1 MTNYNERLDEIL
13 GRIISQESSR
23 EGGWAE
29 FFIDT
34 KEYLEAAPYGNPLEK
49 QQELKQAILDWHSK
63 QIEETMAK
71 FHLKRGVEYDVK
83 ASDSVIVI
91 TPSIKPK
98 DSDQ

>member
-1 MTNYNERLDEIL
+1 MTTDKTQELDEIL
-13 GRIISQESSR
+13 
-23 EGGWAE
+23 
-29 FFIDT
+29 DT
-34 KEYLEAAPYGNPLEK
+34 LNQFAPDQLAHEMEAQAK
-49 QQELKQAILDWHSK
+49 QSILDWHNK

-98 DSDQ
+98 DSYQ

>member
-1 MTNYNERLDEIL
+1 MSKPMTNYNKRLDEIERVIRSVL
-13 GRIISQESSR
+13 TPNSYIVPQEGIR
-23 EGGWAE
+23 L
-29 FFIDT
+29 T
-34 KEYLEAAPYGNPLEK
+34 K
-49 QQELKQAILDWHSK
+49 AILDWHSK